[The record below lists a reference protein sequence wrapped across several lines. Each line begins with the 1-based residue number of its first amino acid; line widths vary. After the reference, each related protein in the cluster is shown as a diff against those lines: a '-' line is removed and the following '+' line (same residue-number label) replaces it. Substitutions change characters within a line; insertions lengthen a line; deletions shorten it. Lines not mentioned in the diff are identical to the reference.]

1 MMLIIEEVYLI
12 RKIQHKLILSNLHP
26 KGALKMSMSNSEKEY
41 FIKNRPHVVI
51 LGAGASCATI
61 PNGDK
66 NGRKIPAM
74 KGFIEAFG
82 LEKILEK
89 VTINTTSDNLEDI
102 YMELERRSANEP
114 ICAEV
119 QSELNDA
126 IRKGMNSYCLPD
138 TPTIYD
144 FLILSLRRKDLIATF
159 NWDPFLVQAYKRVAR
174 YTNNLPNITFL
185 HGNVAVGFCE
195 QDKILGNAGE
205 KCSYGHALKSM
216 QLLYPVANK
225 DYTSDAG
232 IAASWRELNKAL
244 KIAYMITIFGYS
256 APKSDVQAIE
266 MMKKAW
272 GPVDNREYEQIEV
285 INIGDEETVIKSWDA
300 FIHTHHYDYCTSFFD
315 SSLAKYPRR
324 TCDTIFDNTLM
335 CRWSDDSLGFKE
347 GMSFENIQE
356 LISPLLEDEDSKA
369 ERRVMLCNPYVESM

>member
-1 MMLIIEEVYLI
+1 
-12 RKIQHKLILSNLHP
+12 
-26 KGALKMSMSNSEKEY
+26 MSNSEVEY

-51 LGAGASCATI
+51 LGAGASCAAI

-102 YMELERRSANEP
+102 YMELERRSAKEP
-114 ICAEV
+114 LCAEI
-119 QSELNDA
+119 QHELNDA
-126 IRKGMNSYCLPD
+126 IREGMNSYLLPD
-138 TPTIYD
+138 KPTIYD

-174 YTNNLPNITFL
+174 YTNNLPNLIFL

-195 QDKILGNAGE
+195 QDEILGNAGE
-205 KCSYGHALKSM
+205 KCRYGHELKPL

-232 IAASWRELNKAL
+232 IAASWRELNNAL
-244 KIAYMITIFGYS
+244 ERAYMVTIFGYS

-272 GPVDNREYEQIEV
+272 GTVERREYEQIEV
-285 INIGDEETVIKSWDA
+285 INIGAEEKVIKSWED
-300 FIHTHHYDYCTSFFD
+300 FIHTHHYDYCTNFFA

-324 TCDTIFDNTLM
+324 TCDTLFDNTM
-335 CRWSDDSLGFKE
+335 KCRWRIDDLGFKD
-347 GMSFENIQE
+347 GMSFENILE
-356 LISPLLEDEDSKA
+356 LIRPLLDDEESKA
-369 ERRVMLCNPYVESM
+369 GRRSVLCNPYVIIE

>member
-1 MMLIIEEVYLI
+1 
-12 RKIQHKLILSNLHP
+12 
-26 KGALKMSMSNSEKEY
+26 MSMSNSEIE
-41 FIKNRPHVVI
+41 FNMKNRPHVVI
-51 LGAGASCATI
+51 LGAGASCAAI

-102 YMELERRSANEP
+102 YMELERRSTHEP
-114 ICAEV
+114 LCAEI
-119 QSELNDA
+119 QRELNDA
-126 IRKGMNSYCLPD
+126 IKEGMNSYLLPD
-138 TPTIYD
+138 KPTIYD
-144 FLILSLRRKDLIATF
+144 FLILSLRKKDLIATF
-159 NWDPFLVQAYKRVAR
+159 NWDPFLVQAHKRVAR
-174 YTNNLPNITFL
+174 YTNNLPNLVFL

-195 QDKILGNAGE
+195 QDRILCDAGKRCRFGRE
-205 KCSYGHALKSM
+205 LKPL

-232 IAASWRELNKAL
+232 IVASWRELNKAL

-266 MMKKAW
+266 TMKKAW
-272 GPVDNREYEQIEV
+272 GPVEDREYEQIEV
-285 INIGDEETVIKSWDA
+285 INIGDEKEVIKSWED
-300 FIHTHHYDYCTSFFD
+300 FIHTHHYDYCTNFFD

-324 TCDTIFDNTLM
+324 TCDMLFDTTIM
-335 CRWSDDSLGFKE
+335 CRWTEDGLGFKE
-347 GMSFENIQE
+347 GMNFEDIE
-356 LISPLLEDEDSKA
+356 GMISPLIDDEKSKA
-369 ERRVMLCNPYVESM
+369 GRRGVLCNPYVITE